1 MTYLILSIVC
11 SVAVSVLLK
20 VARRQG
26 IDIRQTIAFNYVMA
40 CGLTWF
46 VLAPDLHPKA
56 GHDFPWFLFA
66 VLGVILPVLFM
77 IMSRGVEYAGIVR
90 ADAAQRLSLFLTV
103 LASFV
108 LFGEALSVNRGLS
121 LVLAF
126 AALFCLLWKPADATA
141 SSNIRQ
147 GALYLF
153 LIWLGYGVVDMLFK
167 QIAKTGTAFSSG
179 LFLSFAL
186 AGVIMFAYL
195 LVRRTQWNSRSVL
208 GGLLLGLLN
217 FCNILF
223 YIRAHQTFHENP
235 TLVFTVMNIGVI
247 SLGTIVGA
255 VAFRER
261 ISRINLL
268 GIALAIIAVL
278 TLYYWTVISG

>member
-1 MTYLILSIVC
+1 MTYLILSILC

-26 IDIRQTIAFNYVMA
+26 IDIRQAIAFNYVMA
-40 CGLTWF
+40 CALTWF
-46 VLAPDLHPKA
+46 LLAPALAPKA
-56 GHDFPWFLFA
+56 GHQFPWLLFA
-66 VLGVILPVLFM
+66 VLGIILPVLFM

-90 ADAAQRLSLFLTV
+90 SDAAQRLSLFLTV

-121 LVLAF
+121 LALAF
-126 AALFCLLWKPADATA
+126 AALFCLLWKPADTTPRT
-141 SSNIRQ
+141 SVRQ

-179 LFLSFAL
+179 LFLSFVL
-186 AGVIMFAYL
+186 AGVIMFGYL
-195 LVRRTQWNSRSVL
+195 LVRRTQWNGRSVL

-255 VAFRER
+255 VVFREK

-268 GIALAIIAVL
+268 GIGLAIVAVL

>member
-1 MTYLILSIVC
+1 MTYLILSILC

-26 IDIRQTIAFNYVMA
+26 IDIRQAIAFNYVMA

-46 VLAPDLHPKA
+46 LLAPSLTPTA
-56 GHDFPWFLFA
+56 GHPLPWLLFA
-66 VLGVILPVLFM
+66 ILGIILPVLFM

-121 LVLAF
+121 LALAF
-126 AALFCLLWKPADATA
+126 AALFCLLWKPADVAAGA
-141 SSNIRQ
+141 SVRQ

-179 LFLSFAL
+179 LFVSFVL

-195 LVRRTQWNSRSVL
+195 LIRRTRWNARSIL

-255 VAFRER
+255 ILFREK

-268 GIALAIIAVL
+268 GIALAIVAVL

>member
-1 MTYLILSIVC
+1 MTYLILSILC

-26 IDIRQTIAFNYVMA
+26 IDIRQAIAFNYVMA
-40 CGLTWF
+40 CALTWF
-46 VLAPDLHPKA
+46 LLAPSLEAKA
-56 GHDFPWFLFA
+56 GHPFPWLLFA
-66 VLGVILPVLFM
+66 ILGVILPVLFM

-103 LASFV
+103 LASFA

-121 LVLAF
+121 LALAF
-126 AALFCLLWKPADATA
+126 AALFCLLWKPADTTPGK
-141 SSNIRQ
+141 NVRQ
-147 GALYLF
+147 SALYLF

-179 LFLSFAL
+179 LFLSFVL
-186 AGVIMFAYL
+186 AGVIIFGYL
-195 LVRRTQWNSRSVL
+195 LVRRTQWNGRSVL

-255 VAFRER
+255 VLFREK

>member
-1 MTYLILSIVC
+1 MTYLILSILC

-26 IDIRQTIAFNYVMA
+26 IDIRQAIAFNYVMA
-40 CGLTWF
+40 SALTWF
-46 VLAPDLHPKA
+46 LLAPSLEPKA
-56 GHDFPWFLFA
+56 GHHFPWLLFA
-66 VLGVILPVLFM
+66 ILGVILPVLFM

-121 LVLAF
+121 LALAF
-126 AALFCLLWKPADATA
+126 AALFCLLWKPADTTPRT
-141 SSNIRQ
+141 SVRQ

-179 LFLSFAL
+179 LFLSFVL
-186 AGVIMFAYL
+186 AGVIMFGYL
-195 LVRRTQWNSRSVL
+195 LARRTQWNGRSVL

-255 VAFRER
+255 VLFREK

-278 TLYYWTVISG
+278 TLYYWTVVSG

>member
-1 MTYLILSIVC
+1 MTYLILSILC

-26 IDIRQTIAFNYVMA
+26 IDIRQAIAFNYVMA

-46 VLAPDLHPKA
+46 LLAPSLTPTA
-56 GHDFPWFLFA
+56 GHPLPWLLFA
-66 VLGVILPVLFM
+66 ILGIILPVLFM

-121 LVLAF
+121 LALAF
-126 AALFCLLWKPADATA
+126 AALFCLLWKPADVAAGA
-141 SSNIRQ
+141 SVRQ

-167 QIAKTGTAFSSG
+167 QIAKTGTAFSIG
-179 LFLSFAL
+179 LFVSFVL

-195 LVRRTQWNSRSVL
+195 LIRRTQWNARSIL

-255 VAFRER
+255 ILFREK

-268 GIALAIIAVL
+268 GIALAIVAVL

>member
-1 MTYLILSIVC
+1 MTYLILSILC

-26 IDIRQTIAFNYVMA
+26 IDIRQAIAFNYVMA

-46 VLAPDLHPKA
+46 LLAPSLAPTA
-56 GHDFPWFLFA
+56 GHPLPWLLFSI
-66 VLGVILPVLFM
+66 LGIILPVLFM

-121 LVLAF
+121 LALAF
-126 AALFCLLWKPADATA
+126 AALFCLLWKPADITA
-141 SSNIRQ
+141 GNNVRQ

-179 LFLSFAL
+179 LFVSFVL

-195 LVRRTQWNSRSVL
+195 LIRRTQWNGRSIL

-255 VAFRER
+255 ILFREK

-268 GIALAIIAVL
+268 GIALAIVAVL

>member
-1 MTYLILSIVC
+1 MTYLILSILC

-26 IDIRQTIAFNYVMA
+26 IDIRQAIAFNYVMA

-46 VLAPDLHPKA
+46 VLAPDLQPKA
-56 GHDFPWFLFA
+56 GHDFPWLLFA

-108 LFGEALSVNRGLS
+108 LFGEALSINRGLS

-141 SSNIRQ
+141 NSNIRQ

-195 LVRRTQWNSRSVL
+195 LVRRTQWNGRSVL

>member
-1 MTYLILSIVC
+1 MTYLILSILC

-26 IDIRQTIAFNYVMA
+26 IDIRQAIAFNYVMA

-46 VLAPDLHPKA
+46 VLAPALQPKA

-141 SSNIRQ
+141 NSNIRQ

-195 LVRRTQWNSRSVL
+195 LVRRTQWNGRSVL

>member
-1 MTYLILSIVC
+1 MTYLILSILC

-26 IDIRQTIAFNYVMA
+26 IDIRQAIAFNYVMA
-40 CGLTWF
+40 CALTWF
-46 VLAPDLHPKA
+46 LLAPSLEPEA
-56 GHDFPWFLFA
+56 GHQFPWLLFA
-66 VLGVILPVLFM
+66 ILGVILPVLFV

-121 LVLAF
+121 LALAF
-126 AALFCLLWKPADATA
+126 AALFCLLWKPADTTPGI
-141 SSNIRQ
+141 NVRQ
-147 GALYLF
+147 GALYLL

-179 LFLSFAL
+179 LFLSFVL
-186 AGVIMFAYL
+186 AGVIMFGYL
-195 LVRRTQWNSRSVL
+195 LLRRTQWNGRSVM

-255 VAFRER
+255 ILFREK

>member
-26 IDIRQTIAFNYVMA
+26 IDIRQAIAFNYVMA

-46 VLAPDLHPKA
+46 VLSPDLQPKA

-66 VLGVILPVLFM
+66 VLGVILPVLFI

-141 SSNIRQ
+141 NSNIRR

-153 LIWLGYGVVDMLFK
+153 LIWLGYGAVDMLFK

-195 LVRRTQWNSRSVL
+195 LVRRTQWNGRSVL

>member
-1 MTYLILSIVC
+1 MTYLILSILC

-26 IDIRQTIAFNYVMA
+26 IDIRQAIAFNYVMA

-46 VLAPDLHPKA
+46 VLSPDLQPKA

-141 SSNIRQ
+141 NGNIRQ

-186 AGVIMFAYL
+186 AGIIMFGYL
-195 LVRRTQWNSRSVL
+195 LVRRTQWNGRSVL

-255 VAFRER
+255 MAFRER